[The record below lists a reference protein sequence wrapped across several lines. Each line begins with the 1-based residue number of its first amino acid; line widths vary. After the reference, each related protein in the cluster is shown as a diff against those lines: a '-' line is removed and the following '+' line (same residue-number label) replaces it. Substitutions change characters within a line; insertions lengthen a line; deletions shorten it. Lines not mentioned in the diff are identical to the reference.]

1 MNISTAVGYVLAFV
15 VDPLYGL
22 PKAMNVGV
30 YRLGDYDPSG
40 QIPPGHQLFLG
51 TGEAFNAWRH
61 KFDPNDGGS
70 IPVVIRIRLAGFS
83 FFECIAQ
90 LEQNQRE
97 EQHIMLADDHKLMAM
112 TGIKEYYDTWKRH
125 MDLLIDK
132 SVQKR

>member
-1 MNISTAVGYVLAFV
+1 MNIATTPGYVLAFV

-22 PKAMNVGV
+22 PKPMTVAV

-51 TGEAFNAWRH
+51 TGEGFNAWNH
-61 KFDPNDGGS
+61 KFDPNDAGS
-70 IPVVIRIRLAGFS
+70 IPIVIRIRLAGFT

-97 EQHIMLADDHKLMAM
+97 EQHIVLADDYKLMRID
-112 TGIKEYYDTWKRH
+112 GIKEFSNTWKRH
-125 MDLLIDK
+125 MDLL
-132 SVQKR
+132 SQNPS